1 MVTVASC
8 PQLFCKTKQKL
19 TAQFYK
25 LDFSQENLE
34 QQVVG
39 RGEKLTHNI
48 CKAVPRNLK
57 LSVYI
62 LFTFTERAL
71 LTFLKLLL
79 ENQICLNHD
88 LTSVALMID
97 IHNKLFL
104 IALYQDFK
112 WFNLLN
118 VVVKKLCGLRSQ
130 SLMLKRTNVGLSW
143 TNTLINDQSLN
154 LVHINDCPF

>member
-1 MVTVASC
+1 M
-8 PQLFCKTKQKL
+8 
-19 TAQFYK
+19 
-25 LDFSQENLE
+25 D

-39 RGEKLTHNI
+39 RGEKKLTHNI

-88 LTSVALMID
+88 LTSAALMID

-104 IALYQDFK
+104 IALCQDFK
-112 WFNLLN
+112 WFNLLT

-130 SLMLKRTNVGLSW
+130 SLMLKRTNAGLSW
-143 TNTLINDQSLN
+143 SNTLINDQSLN
-154 LVHINDCPF
+154 LVQINDGHS